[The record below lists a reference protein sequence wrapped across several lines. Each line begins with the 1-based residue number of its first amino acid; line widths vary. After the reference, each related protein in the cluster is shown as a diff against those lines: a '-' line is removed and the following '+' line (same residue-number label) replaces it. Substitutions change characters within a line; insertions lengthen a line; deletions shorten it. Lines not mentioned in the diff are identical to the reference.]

1 VSPELTPKH
10 RHNHFFNSIKE
21 NIMSIKTKFQKAAAF
36 VTVAALPVLA
46 FAEDNGMVE
55 AAKTELGSLKS
66 GIIAVGAVAV
76 ALAVAAVSIS
86 VIKSAVKRSA

>member
-1 VSPELTPKH
+1 
-10 RHNHFFNSIKE
+10 
-21 NIMSIKTKFQKAAAF
+21 MSIKTKFQQAAAF

-46 FAEDNGMVE
+46 FADDNGLVD
-55 AAKTELGSLKS
+55 AAETELGALKT
-66 GIIAVGAVAV
+66 GIISVGAVAI

>member
-1 VSPELTPKH
+1 VSPELTPNH

>member
-1 VSPELTPKH
+1 
-10 RHNHFFNSIKE
+10 
-21 NIMSIKTKFQKAAAF
+21 MSIKTKFQKAAAF

-86 VIKSAVKRSA
+86 VIKSAEKRSA

>member
-1 VSPELTPKH
+1 
-10 RHNHFFNSIKE
+10 
-21 NIMSIKTKFQKAAAF
+21 MSIKTKFQKAAAF

-46 FAEDNGMVE
+46 FADDNGMVD
-55 AAKTELGSLKS
+55 AAKTELASLKT

>member
-1 VSPELTPKH
+1 LTPKH

>member
-1 VSPELTPKH
+1 
-10 RHNHFFNSIKE
+10 
-21 NIMSIKTKFQKAAAF
+21 MSIKTKFQKAAAF

-76 ALAVAAVSIS
+76 ALAVALAVAAVSIS

>member
-1 VSPELTPKH
+1 
-10 RHNHFFNSIKE
+10 
-21 NIMSIKTKFQKAAAF
+21 MSIKTKFQKAAAF
-36 VTVAALPVLA
+36 VTVSALPVLA
-46 FAEDNGMVE
+46 FAEDSGMVE
-55 AAKTELGSLKS
+55 AAKTELGGLKT

>member
-1 VSPELTPKH
+1 
-10 RHNHFFNSIKE
+10 
-21 NIMSIKTKFQKAAAF
+21 MSIKTKFRQAAAF

-46 FAEDNGMVE
+46 FAEETGMVD
-55 AAKTELGSLKS
+55 AAKTELGSLKA
-66 GIIAVGAVAV
+66 GIISIGAVAV